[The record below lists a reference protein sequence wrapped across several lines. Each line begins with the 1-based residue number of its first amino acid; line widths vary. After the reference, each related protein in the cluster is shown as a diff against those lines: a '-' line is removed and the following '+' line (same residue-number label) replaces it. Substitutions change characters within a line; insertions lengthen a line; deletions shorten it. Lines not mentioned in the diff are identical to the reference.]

1 MAIRMKIPRSN
12 IYLQSG
18 SLFFTKDSFQ
28 VSLYTQFAL
37 DTEIASSCCSRRFFP
52 RFLSQPVNYC
62 FPKLP
67 VCSAIRLFFSFPPSE
82 TENSMRTRAD
92 VNARSRGPAF
102 SALESRRL
110 PAIIRARPWKK
121 DCYRPSLTRRW
132 KIRHEPPSVY
142 LGSFR
147 TRLYGLRLDVQLR
160 GIAAVTAKIT
170 DTITRPRGRRE
181 ITNCVRNDRIGRSF
195 GFVPSASFLR
205 LPSFAGSFYEIAF
218 RVSPSDHLR
227 R

>member
-1 MAIRMKIPRSN
+1 MTIRMKIPRSN

-28 VSLYTQFAL
+28 VSLYTVRTRYRDCIIFAVRV
-37 DTEIASSCCSRRFFP
+37 DFFP

-67 VCSAIRLFFSFPPSE
+67 FYSGIRLFFSFAPSE
-82 TENSMRTRAD
+82 TEDSMRTRLD
-92 VNARSRGPAF
+92 VNARSRGSAF

-121 DCYRPSLTRRW
+121 DCYQPSLTLTRRW
-132 KIRHEPPSVY
+132 KIRHEPPCVY
-142 LGSFR
+142 LGSFH
-147 TRLYGLRLDVQLR
+147 TRLYGLRLDVQFR
-160 GIAAVTAKIT
+160 GIAAMPAKIT
-170 DTITRPRGRRE
+170 DTITTTRTSWNSQLRKK
-181 ITNCVRNDRIGRSF
+181 RSYRT
-195 GFVPSASFLR
+195 FLR
-205 LPSFAGSFYEIAF
+205 LPSFARSFYETAF
-218 RVSPSDHLR
+218 RVSPSGHLR